1 MQWSYEQLYNYFF
14 STHKQQLLNASREE
28 LYDIFIRMNNRLRYT
43 FTEICD
49 IVLISNIAIR
59 DVSTY
64 LLQMR

>member
-14 STHKQQLLNASREE
+14 SMHKQQLLNASREE
-28 LYDIFIRMNNRLRYT
+28 LYDIFILMNNRLRYT

-59 DVSTY
+59 DVSAY
-64 LLQMR
+64 LLQMH

>member
-1 MQWSYEQLYNYFF
+1 MNRIILYVG
-14 STHKQQLLNASREE
+14 EE

-59 DVSTY
+59 DVSAY
-64 LLQMR
+64 LLQIR

>member
-14 STHKQQLLNASREE
+14 SMHKQQLLNASREE

-43 FTEICD
+43 FTETCD

>member
-1 MQWSYEQLYNYFF
+1 
-14 STHKQQLLNASREE
+14 
-28 LYDIFIRMNNRLRYT
+28 MNNRLRYT

-59 DVSTY
+59 DVSAY

>member
-14 STHKQQLLNASREE
+14 SMHMQQLLNASREE

-59 DVSTY
+59 DVSAY
-64 LLQMR
+64 LLQVR

>member
-14 STHKQQLLNASREE
+14 SMHKQQLLNASREE

>member
-14 STHKQQLLNASREE
+14 SMHKQQLLNASREE

-59 DVSTY
+59 DASAY
-64 LLQMR
+64 LLRIR

>member
-14 STHKQQLLNASREE
+14 SMHKQQLLNASKEE
-28 LYDIFIRMNNRLRYT
+28 LYDIFIRMNNRVKYD

-59 DVSTY
+59 DVSAY
-64 LLQMR
+64 LLRIR